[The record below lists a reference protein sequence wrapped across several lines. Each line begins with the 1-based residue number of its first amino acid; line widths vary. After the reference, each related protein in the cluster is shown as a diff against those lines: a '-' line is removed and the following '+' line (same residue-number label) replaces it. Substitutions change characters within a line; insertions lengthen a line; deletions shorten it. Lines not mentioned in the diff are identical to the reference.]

1 MRRYSA
7 LFTAFLVFGCGSD
20 PSGVDRVASDI
31 VVVPSV
37 LDLDQLETTQLHA
50 YVVDQ
55 HGEKVTGA
63 AVSFTTNSPGIV
75 TVTASG
81 KVTADG
87 VAGTGTITAGFGT
100 LARDIDVTVHPVATR
115 IAVLPADD
123 LTLGLNSAASISIA
137 VFDAADQQMFGSP
150 VTVTSSQPSVV
161 NAANDG
167 QLTTFGTPGI
177 ATLSIQ
183 AGALHASATVR
194 VADFHRQPLAGEP
207 FGVDVSGNDVAYIAA
222 LSGPMGRINLPG
234 FGIIAQVPVL
244 GAGVAFSVSGD
255 TAFIAGFW
263 NSGIPLIDVATNGVD
278 SLGTVVGTRFTIE
291 RTGDGQKVF
300 VGTNAGLTVI
310 NSTTGASVELP
321 VGSYVNHLSRHPS
334 LPLMYATQPDLGR
347 VIEINTNTNAI
358 ARTFPVTGMAQAA
371 AVSNDGSRLFI
382 ANEGAGQMEVWNLAN
397 NQSLAP
403 VKNITGP
410 YGLTLSPDGSKIY
423 LSQTLSG
430 QVTVVDATSLQ
441 VLTVVLTGGNPRAV
455 RFNQAGTVAV
465 SANQAG
471 WVDFLP

>member
-7 LFTAFLVFGCGSD
+7 VFAAFLVIGCGSD

-63 AVSFTTNSPGIV
+63 SVSFATNSPGIV
-75 TVTASG
+75 TVTPSG
-81 KVTADG
+81 QVTANG
-87 VAGTGTITAGFGT
+87 AAGTGTITASFGT

-115 IAVLPADD
+115 IALLPADD
-123 LTLGLNSAASISIA
+123 LTLNLNSTVNIGIA
-137 VFDAADQQMFGSP
+137 VYDAADQQIFGFP
-150 VTVTSSQPSVV
+150 FTVTSSQASVV
-161 NAANDG
+161 SAANDG
-167 QLTTFGTPGI
+167 QLTTFGTPGT

-183 AGALHASATVR
+183 AGSLQASATVR
-194 VADFHRQPLAGEP
+194 VADFHRQSLAGEP
-207 FGVDVSGNDVAYIAA
+207 YGVDVSGSDVAYVAA

-234 FGIIAQVPVL
+234 FGIVSQVPVL

-255 TAFIAGFW
+255 TAYIAGFW
-263 NSGIPLIDVATNGVD
+263 NSGIPLIDVANDGVD

-310 NSTTGASVELP
+310 NSSSGASVELS
-321 VGSYVNHLSRHPS
+321 VGSYVNHLSRHPT
-334 LPLMYATQPDLGR
+334 LPLMYGSQPDLGR
-347 VIEINTNTNAI
+347 VIEINTNSNAI
-358 ARTFPVTGMAQAA
+358 ARTFAVSGMAQAA

-382 ANEGAGQMEVWNLAN
+382 ANEAANQMEVWNLVS
-397 NQSLAP
+397 NQSLPP
-403 VKNITGP
+403 VKNITAP

-430 QVTVVDATSLQ
+430 QVTVVDAASLQ
-441 VLTVVLTGGNPRAV
+441 ILTVVLTGGNPRAIG
-455 RFNQAGTVAV
+455 FNQAGTVAV